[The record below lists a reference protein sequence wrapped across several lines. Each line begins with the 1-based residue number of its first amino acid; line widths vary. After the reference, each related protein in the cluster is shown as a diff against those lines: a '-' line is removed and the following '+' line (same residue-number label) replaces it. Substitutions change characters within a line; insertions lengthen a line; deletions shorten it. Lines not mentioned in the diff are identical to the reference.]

1 MPFLPLVLLL
11 AWQALSR
18 SASFA
23 LGWATALYL
32 GQIPGN
38 KGRVLSVI
46 ALLSTG
52 WVVLVVGF
60 ALPLAVGAGLDAVGV
75 IGRNFEVQ
83 QLTVIGLV
91 LAIVLGPPVI
101 AGVAELAGFEEER
114 RIDRWLR
121 RIPVSYPVAASLGA
135 AVLEMV
141 CITPVL
147 LFLRFRRKQ
156 RLLSVPLVLQRSED
170 TDALVDAIRSA
181 LGTIGVDEVG
191 REELTGA
198 LSWPLRTMGFA
209 ARNLLGSVVHG
220 DPMRLRADGVDLLAY
235 ATNVSILGPAERAY
249 PMRAAISK
257 KLGLLDA
264 FLTWTDESQQ
274 FEGRL
279 SDLASQTDV
288 PHTELIPRL
297 EAVQAE
303 IDGAAI
309 ALDEWNL
316 LYRRR
321 LQVERDVLARDAG

>member
-60 ALPLAVGAGLDAVGV
+60 GLPLAVGAGLDALG
-75 IGRNFEVQ
+75 IIERNFDVER
-83 QLTVIGLV
+83 LTVIGLAA
-91 LAIVLGPPVI
+91 AIVLGPPVI
-101 AGVAELAGFEEER
+101 AGVAELAGFEEDR
-114 RIDRWLR
+114 RVGRWLR
-121 RIPVSYPVAASLGA
+121 RIPVSYPVTASLGL

-141 CITPVL
+141 AITPVL

-156 RLLSVPLVLQRSED
+156 RLLTVPLVLQRNED

-181 LGTIGVDEVG
+181 LERIGVDEVG

-220 DPMRLRADGVDLLAY
+220 DPMRLRAGGVEMLAY

-249 PMRAAISK
+249 PIRAAISK
-257 KLGLLDA
+257 KLGVEDA
-264 FLTWTDESQQ
+264 FLTWTDTSQQ
-274 FEGRL
+274 LEGRL
-279 SDLASQTDV
+279 SELASQTDV
-288 PHTELIPRL
+288 SSSELIPRL
-297 EAVQAE
+297 EAVQEE
-303 IDGAAI
+303 IDGATI

-321 LQVERDVLARDAG
+321 LQVERDALVRDLG

>member
-46 ALLSTG
+46 ALISTG
-52 WVVLVVGF
+52 WVLLTVGFGLPLVVG
-60 ALPLAVGAGLDAVGV
+60 AALDALGIVE
-75 IGRNFEVQ
+75 RNF
-83 QLTVIGLV
+83 TVDRLVVLGLAA
-91 LAIVLGPPVI
+91 AIVGGPPLVAAI
-101 AGVAELAGFEEER
+101 AEIAGFEEER
-114 RIDRWLR
+114 SFARWLGR
-121 RIPVSYPVAASLGA
+121 VPVSYPVAASLGL

-156 RLLSVPLVLQRSED
+156 RLLTVPLVLQRGEA
-170 TDALVDAIRSA
+170 TDALVDAISDA
-181 LGTIGVDEVG
+181 LRRIGIDHVE
-191 REELTGA
+191 RQELNGA

-220 DPMRLRADGVDLLAY
+220 DPMRLRADGVELFAY
-235 ATNVSILGPAERAY
+235 ATNVSVLGPEDRVY
-249 PMRAAISK
+249 PIRAAISK
-257 KLGLLDA
+257 RLGVADA
-264 FLTWTDESQQ
+264 FLTWTDASQQ
-274 FEGRL
+274 LEERL
-279 SDLASQTDV
+279 SDLASETDV
-288 PHTELIPRL
+288 SHAQIVPLL
-297 EAVQAE
+297 EAVQQE
-303 IDGAAI
+303 IDEASI

-321 LQVERDVLARDAG
+321 LQVERDVLEGEAR

>member
-60 ALPLAVGAGLDAVGV
+60 GLPLAVGAGLDALG
-75 IGRNFEVQ
+75 IIERNFDVER
-83 QLTVIGLV
+83 LTVIGLAA
-91 LAIVLGPPVI
+91 AIVLGPPVI
-101 AGVAELAGFEEER
+101 AGVAELAGFEEDR
-114 RIDRWLR
+114 RVGRWLR
-121 RIPVSYPVAASLGA
+121 RIPVSYPVTASLGL

-141 CITPVL
+141 AITPVL

-156 RLLSVPLVLQRSED
+156 RLLTVPLVLQRNED

-181 LGTIGVDEVG
+181 LETIGVDEVD

-220 DPMRLRADGVDLLAY
+220 DPMRLRADGVEMLAY

-249 PMRAAISK
+249 PIRAAISK
-257 KLGLLDA
+257 KLGLEDA
-264 FLTWTDESQQ
+264 FLTWTDTSQQ
-274 FEGRL
+274 LEGRL
-279 SDLASQTDV
+279 SELASQTDV
-288 PHTELIPRL
+288 SSSELIPRL
-297 EAVQAE
+297 EAVQEE
-303 IDGAAI
+303 IDGATI

-321 LQVERDVLARDAG
+321 LQVERDALVRDLG